1 MQQIPVYVFT
11 GFLDSG
17 KTKFIQET
25 LEDPRFNAGER
36 TLLLVFEEGEEEYD
50 ISTYPHQNVYIEV
63 LDQQSVTTKE
73 LQNLAKKYKA
83 QRVVAE
89 LNGMQ
94 LVGDLYTR
102 FPAGWAVA
110 QEVMFADSTTFMT
123 YNANMR
129 NLVMDKLV
137 GAQMVIFNR
146 LEQGEDIMPF
156 HKLVRAAN
164 RRIDILYDYTDGSTQ
179 FDEIEDP
186 LPFDINAPVIEV
198 KDEDYALWYRDVS
211 EEPAKYDGKTVSFKG
226 QVAKL
231 RREKN
236 GMFAPGRFVMTCCVD
251 DIQFCGIPCHYP
263 GAGELE
269 SRAWVQVVAT
279 ISAEKHALYQGEI
292 GPVLTAVSV
301 MPAEPAEPDVTTF

>member
-50 ISTYPHQNVYIEV
+50 FSTYPHQNIHLEV
-63 LDQQSVTTKE
+63 LDQQTVTTKQ
-73 LQNLAKKYKA
+73 LQTLAKNCKA

-102 FPAGWAVA
+102 FPENWVVA
-110 QEVMFADSTTFMT
+110 QEVLFADSTTFMT

-137 GAQMVIFNR
+137 GAQMVVFNR
-146 LEQGEDIMPF
+146 LEKDADTMPF
-156 HKLVRAAN
+156 HKVARAAN
-164 RRIDILYDYTDGSTQ
+164 RRIDILYDYTDGSTS
-179 FDEIEDP
+179 FDDVEDP
-186 LPFDINAPVIEV
+186 LPFDINASIIEI
-198 KDEDYALWYRDVS
+198 KDEDYALWYRDVT
-211 EEPAKYDGKTVSFKG
+211 EEPKKYDGKTVRFKA
-226 QVAKL
+226 QVAML

-236 GMFAPGRFVMTCCVD
+236 GMFAPGRFVMTCCMD
-251 DIQFCGIPCHYP
+251 DIQFCGVPCHF
-263 GAGELE
+263 ADAASLE
-269 SRAWVQVVAT
+269 SRSWVMVTAK
-279 ISAEKHALYQGEI
+279 IAAEKHPLYHGEL
-292 GPVLTAVSV
+292 GPVLTAFEVL
-301 MPAEPAEPDVTTF
+301 PAEAAEQEVTTF